1 MGWWNMSS
9 KTFYKVSGTVFGIVG
24 IAHLLRALL
33 GWGLVIGPYNIPGW
47 LSLVAF
53 VVLAFLS
60 YSAFKLAGVL
70 K

>member
-1 MGWWNMSS
+1 M
-9 KTFYKVSGTVFGIVG
+9 FYKVAGSVFGIVG
-24 IAHLLRALL
+24 IGHLLRALL
-33 GWGLVIGPYNIPGW
+33 GWNLIVGPYDIPGW

-53 VVLAFLS
+53 VFLGFLS